1 MEQQKRFSKPEYVEL
16 IQLYYRSS
24 RTSKNNN
31 KRSEKQLN
39 LHLVKL
45 NEIMEN
51 ETSNGDENG
60 NLEMTP

>member
-1 MEQQKRFSKPEYVEL
+1 VEL
-16 IQLYYRSS
+16 IQLYYRSN
-24 RTSKNNN
+24 RNSKNNN

-51 ETSNGDENG
+51 ESESSGEEKPNGPE
-60 NLEMTP
+60 L